1 MGDSQSEYAKDVR
14 DWLNWE
20 KSLTST
26 DREVISIMR
35 EVKNLEINHAFTRD
49 QFDQLELV
57 QNTLMKILPES
68 SWEIK
73 HRLNKEIQ
81 G

>member
-35 EVKNLEINHAFTRD
+35 EVKNLEINHAFTKD
-49 QFDQLELV
+49 QFNQLESV
-57 QNTLMKILPES
+57 QETLMKILPES

-73 HRLNKEIQ
+73 HRLNEEIQ

>member
-20 KSLTST
+20 KNLTST
-26 DREVISIMR
+26 DQEIISIMKK
-35 EVKNLEINHAFTRD
+35 VKYLEINHAFTKD
-49 QFDQLELV
+49 QFNQLESV

-68 SWEIK
+68 SWEVT
-73 HRLNKEIQ
+73 HRLNEEIQ

>member
-26 DREVISIMR
+26 DREIITIMKK
-35 EVKNLEINHAFTRD
+35 VKQLEINHAFTKD
-49 QFDQLELV
+49 QFNQLELV
-57 QNTLMKILPES
+57 RETLMKILPES

>member
-26 DREVISIMR
+26 DREVIAIMR
-35 EVKNLEINHAFTRD
+35 EVKQLEINHAFTKD
-49 QFDQLELV
+49 QFNQLELV
-57 QNTLMKILPES
+57 QETLMKILPES
-68 SWEIK
+68 SWDIK
-73 HRLNKEIQ
+73 HRLNEEIQ
-81 G
+81 D

>member
-20 KSLTST
+20 KNLTST

-35 EVKNLEINHAFTRD
+35 EVKQLGINHAFTKD
-49 QFDQLELV
+49 QFNQLESV

-73 HRLNKEIQ
+73 HRLNEEIQ